1 VAAFIVP
8 RSSVCA
14 ALGEACLLLTEMYQ
28 MISFGPV
35 FTVFSNNALTIL
47 SFAAHQPPDA
57 SLYKC
62 LLMKPEELVS

>member
-35 FTVFSNNALTIL
+35 FTVFQQRVNDPQLCRPS
-47 SFAAHQPPDA
+47 AA
-57 SLYKC
+57 
-62 LLMKPEELVS
+62 